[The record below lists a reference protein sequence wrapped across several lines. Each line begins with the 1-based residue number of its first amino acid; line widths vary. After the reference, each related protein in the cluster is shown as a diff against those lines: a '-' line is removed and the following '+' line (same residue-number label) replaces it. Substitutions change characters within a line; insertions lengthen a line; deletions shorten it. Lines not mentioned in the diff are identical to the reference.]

1 METLETIRAIA
12 SRDALPDKEAYVKL
26 LERAI
31 TALEHENRDARPP
44 DSTGLSGGLVRL
56 DKNIPTLI
64 LPDLHGRTDFF
75 RAVLESPSATGGTVA
90 GAIQSGTLQ
99 MLCLGDGF
107 HSERRG
113 KKRWLNAFE
122 EYTHGFRKR
131 EAMDNE
137 MTESLSL
144 MEMVMECKCAFRDRF
159 HFLKGNHENILN
171 EEGNGNHAFRKFSF
185 EGEMVREYVTLFFG
199 QDFLELY
206 ALFEKR
212 LPLFAIGRTFLAS
225 HAEPYRFFSEEELI
239 EARVRPEVTLG
250 LTWTGN
256 DEASD
261 GSVRAML
268 NAYLPDFPGAVYLG
282 GHRPVPETYLLRAEN
297 KYVQIHNPEREIV
310 ALAPPDRP
318 FNPDTDI
325 KEL

>member
-1 METLETIRAIA
+1 MDTLETIRAIA
-12 SRDALPDKEAYVKL
+12 SRDALPEKEAYVRL

-31 TALEHENRDARPP
+31 TALEHENRGARPP

-56 DKNIPTLI
+56 DKTLPTLI

-75 RAVLESPSATGGTVA
+75 LAVLESPYAAGGTVA
-90 GAIQSGTLQ
+90 NAIQTGALQ

-113 KKRWLNAFE
+113 KKRWVRAFE
-122 EYTHGFRKR
+122 EYTHGYRTR
-131 EAMDNE
+131 TAMDGE

-144 MEMVMECKCAFRDRF
+144 MEMVMECKCAFKDRF
-159 HFLKGNHENILN
+159 HFIKGNHENILN
-171 EEGNGNHAFRKFSF
+171 EEGNGNHAFRKFSY
-185 EGEMVREYVTLFFG
+185 EGEMVREYVTLFYG

-212 LPLFAIGRTFLAS
+212 LPLFAIGATFLAS
-225 HAEPYRFFSEEELI
+225 HAEPYRFFAEEELV
-239 EARVRPEVTLG
+239 EARIRPEVTLG

-256 DEASD
+256 DEATE

-268 NAYLPDFPGAVYLG
+268 DAYLPG
-282 GHRPVPETYLLRAEN
+282 
-297 KYVQIHNPEREIV
+297 V
-310 ALAPPDRP
+310 AGSV
-318 FNPDTDI
+318 
-325 KEL
+325 

>member
-1 METLETIRAIA
+1 MEILETIRAIA
-12 SRDALPDKEAYVKL
+12 SRDALPDKGAYTRL
-26 LERAI
+26 LERTI
-31 TALEHENRDARPP
+31 TALEHEKADARPP

-56 DKNIPTLI
+56 DKRLPTLV

-75 RAVLESPSATGGTVA
+75 RGVLESPFAAGETVA
-90 GAIQSGTLQ
+90 AAIGSGSLQ

-113 KKRWLNAFE
+113 KKRWIRAFE

-131 EAMDNE
+131 EAMDEE

-171 EEGNGNHAFRKFSF
+171 EEGNGNHAFRKFSY
-185 EGEMVREYVTLFFG
+185 EGEMVREYVTAFYG

-212 LPLFAIGRTFLAS
+212 LPLFVVGGTFLAS
-225 HAEPYRFFSEEELI
+225 HSEPYRFYAEEELV
-239 EARVRPEVTLG
+239 EARIRSEVTLG

-261 GSVRAML
+261 GSVGAML
-268 NAYLPDFPGAVYLG
+268 DAYLPGVPGAVYLG
-282 GHRPVPETYLLRAEN
+282 GHRPVPETYLLRAGN
-297 KYVQIHNPEREIV
+297 RYVQIHNPEREIV
-310 ALAPPDRP
+310 ALVPADRP
-318 FNPDTDI
+318 FDPDADI